1 MRHILLFLIFGCV
14 LSIGAQKQTSST
26 QKARTS
32 SVSQKKVAAKKTTTG
47 KKTST
52 KKRSAGKK
60 KKQTTA
66 VVPVTK
72 DIKRLQ
78 NEHAILQKQIS
89 ESQHL
94 LSSTKKDVKS
104 QLANLALINGKISA
118 QQHYVSAIQTEVDT
132 LAYNLKVL
140 DRQLLQLEQ
149 ELAECKRKFTR
160 SVMYMYRNRQ
170 TQNKLMFVFSA
181 ENFQQMYRRL
191 RYVQEY
197 ARYQRAQ
204 GRIVEKKEQE
214 VAEKRAELEG
224 TRKQKQE
231 LLNEGR
237 RQQQHLESQKKE
249 RQHMVDALNK
259 KQKQLQKA
267 LQEQQRKSDRLN
279 ARIDQLIQ
287 EEIRKAE
294 ERRKAEEARRK
305 AEEERRARE
314 QAATANKTKR
324 EGTGSKKT
332 SSKATK
338 TSSKATT
345 STPAFKAP
353 DETELRLS
361 SNFAANQGRL
371 PVPITGNYVV
381 TSGFGR
387 VNAEGLKGVY
397 LDNKGINIT
406 GKSGAQARSVFDGE
420 VTSVFDMGG
429 MKNVIVRH
437 GNYLTVYCNLS
448 SVAIRVG
455 QKVSAK
461 QVLGNVA
468 RDDNGNVT
476 LHFQI
481 RKEAAKLNPASWV
494 RL

>member
-1 MRHILLFLIFGCV
+1 MGGGPLTRKFHCLCHIGRLSSVSQVSLFVHLLYFTSYSMRHILLFLIFGCV

-66 VVPVTK
+66 VV
-72 DIKRLQ
+72 
-78 NEHAILQKQIS
+78 HAILQKQIS

-267 LQEQQRKSDRLN
+267 PQEQQ
-279 ARIDQLIQ
+279 QQ
-287 EEIRKAE
+287 
-294 ERRKAEEARRK
+294 
-305 AEEERRARE
+305 
-314 QAATANKTKR
+314 
-324 EGTGSKKT
+324 
-332 SSKATK
+332 
-338 TSSKATT
+338 
-345 STPAFKAP
+345 
-353 DETELRLS
+353 
-361 SNFAANQGRL
+361 
-371 PVPITGNYVV
+371 
-381 TSGFGR
+381 
-387 VNAEGLKGVY
+387 
-397 LDNKGINIT
+397 
-406 GKSGAQARSVFDGE
+406 
-420 VTSVFDMGG
+420 
-429 MKNVIVRH
+429 
-437 GNYLTVYCNLS
+437 
-448 SVAIRVG
+448 
-455 QKVSAK
+455 
-461 QVLGNVA
+461 
-468 RDDNGNVT
+468 
-476 LHFQI
+476 
-481 RKEAAKLNPASWV
+481 
-494 RL
+494 

>member
-78 NEHAILQKQIS
+78 DEHAILQKQIS

-191 RYVQEY
+191 RFIREY
-197 ARYQRAQ
+197 AQYQPQSNIQVLTPMQRSVPNLR
-204 GRIVEKKEQE
+204 GQE
-214 VAEKRAELEG
+214 SRNKSCS
-224 TRKQKQE
+224 TRD
-231 LLNEGR
+231 
-237 RQQQHLESQKKE
+237 
-249 RQHMVDALNK
+249 DASSNTL
-259 KQKQLQKA
+259 
-267 LQEQQRKSDRLN
+267 R
-279 ARIDQLIQ
+279 
-287 EEIRKAE
+287 
-294 ERRKAEEARRK
+294 ARRK
-305 AEEERRARE
+305 
-314 QAATANKTKR
+314 
-324 EGTGSKKT
+324 
-332 SSKATK
+332 
-338 TSSKATT
+338 
-345 STPAFKAP
+345 
-353 DETELRLS
+353 
-361 SNFAANQGRL
+361 
-371 PVPITGNYVV
+371 
-381 TSGFGR
+381 
-387 VNAEGLKGVY
+387 
-397 LDNKGINIT
+397 
-406 GKSGAQARSVFDGE
+406 
-420 VTSVFDMGG
+420 
-429 MKNVIVRH
+429 
-437 GNYLTVYCNLS
+437 
-448 SVAIRVG
+448 
-455 QKVSAK
+455 SASIWW
-461 QVLGNVA
+461 
-468 RDDNGNVT
+468 T
-476 LHFQI
+476 H
-481 RKEAAKLNPASWV
+481 
-494 RL
+494 